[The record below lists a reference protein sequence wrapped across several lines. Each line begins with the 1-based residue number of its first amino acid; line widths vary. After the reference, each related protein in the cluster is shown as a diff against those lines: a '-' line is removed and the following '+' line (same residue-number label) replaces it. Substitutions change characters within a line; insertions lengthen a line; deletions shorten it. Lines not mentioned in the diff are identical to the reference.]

1 MKILV
6 YEYFSGGGFTFEKF
20 SHSILSEGFGMLRT
34 LISDFLA
41 VGHQITTIVD
51 SRILKLNSL
60 QIDANHIISISS
72 LQDLKQT
79 IIKLSG
85 EVDAAYIIAPETDG
99 ILEDILKIIE
109 YAGIISLNCSIG
121 GIAKVS
127 DKLLLNNFLREM
139 DITTPKTIGF
149 TTSENFV
156 DIKEK
161 IFKNLCLP
169 IILKPSIGTSGEGV
183 SIIRNEKNLKKAI
196 QKINSQF
203 KGKKAIAQEYIKGN
217 SVSVSLLASGNKAI
231 SISLNKQIVTIER
244 TENNSK
250 YKGGFVPYKTPLK
263 KKCFEI
269 SEKIIQS
276 IPGLKGY
283 VGIDLILTDNDV
295 VTLEI
300 NPRLTTSY
308 IGVRNVVKLNLAQ
321 KIIDCYFNKI
331 LPSEIPTYGYS
342 YFSKIYMKS
351 PCNNSYRKRRIPK
364 EIIFAPLQL
373 MEARNNCAFVSVKG
387 KTKKETLKKFCEVKK
402 EFLKYIKG
410 EN

>member
-34 LISDFLA
+34 IISDFIA
-41 VGHQITTIVD
+41 VGHQITTIID

-60 QIDANHIISISS
+60 QIDATNIIPISS

-79 IIKLSG
+79 IIELSG

-109 YAGIISLNCSIG
+109 HAGIVSLNCSIR

-127 DKLLLNNFLREM
+127 DKLLLNNFLRKM

-149 TTSENFV
+149 TTSENFI

-196 QKINSQF
+196 HKINNQF
-203 KGKKAIAQEYIKGN
+203 KSKKVIAQEYIKGN
-217 SVSVSLLASGNKAI
+217 SASVSLLASGNKAI
-231 SISLNKQIVTIER
+231 SISLNKQIVTIEE

-269 SEKIIQS
+269 SEKIIQNL
-276 IPGLKGY
+276 PGLKGY
-283 VGIDLILTDNDV
+283 VGIDLILIDDDV

-308 IGVRNVVKLNLAQ
+308 IGIRNVVKLNLAQ

-342 YFSKIYMKS
+342 YFSKIYVKRLH
-351 PCNNSYRKRRIPK
+351 NNSFRKQGIPK
-364 EIIFAPLQL
+364 EIISAPLQL
-373 MEARNNCAFVSVKG
+373 MGSRNNCALVSVKG
-387 KTKKETLKKFCEVKK
+387 KTEKETLKKFCEVKK

-410 EN
+410 VN